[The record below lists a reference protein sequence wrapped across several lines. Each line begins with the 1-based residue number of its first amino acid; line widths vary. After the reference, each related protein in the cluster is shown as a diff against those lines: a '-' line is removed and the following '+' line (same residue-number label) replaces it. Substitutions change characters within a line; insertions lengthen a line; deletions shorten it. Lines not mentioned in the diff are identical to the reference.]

1 MGFPGGSVSKES
13 ACNAGHLGSIP
24 GLGRSPGEG
33 NGNPLQALLPGK
45 THGQRSLIGYSP
57 WGCKELDTTEWL
69 HFQGGAR
76 CWEDPRRHWLPNSK
90 LENGPQD
97 VGILKSY
104 VTHMQLRHHRYLEDS
119 FSWDDDN
126 ESLCLKEEREQ
137 VTMQEV
143 GRVVSSSDSSVP
155 YHKALNFSR

>member
-1 MGFPGGSVSKES
+1 M
-13 ACNAGHLGSIP
+13 
-24 GLGRSPGEG
+24 
-33 NGNPLQALLPGK
+33 
-45 THGQRSLIGYSP
+45 
-57 WGCKELDTTEWL
+57 
-69 HFQGGAR
+69 
-76 CWEDPRRHWLPNSK
+76 
-90 LENGPQD
+90 
-97 VGILKSY
+97 GILKSY